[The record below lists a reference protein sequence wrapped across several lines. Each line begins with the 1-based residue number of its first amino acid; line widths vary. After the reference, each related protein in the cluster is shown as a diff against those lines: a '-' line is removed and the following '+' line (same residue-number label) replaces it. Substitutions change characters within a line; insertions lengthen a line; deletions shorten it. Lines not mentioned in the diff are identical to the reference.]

1 MKPGLL
7 LTVTLYLSSHPM
19 ITDKQS
25 KVLEIDAD
33 LRTAGPST
41 SNTDDDKSKSK
52 SSRKR
57 KLGPPA
63 QGSDSEGEVETK
75 STSKDVNSKKTAK
88 SKLSSKLAAAVKA
101 IPFTNISAASSRK
114 DIEGFIRG
122 EGVCP
127 HTPGHDILAER
138 GENCKDGRGAVQGG
152 QGQTQ
157 VGQDDR
163 QQGYSG
169 VPVAD

>member
-1 MKPGLL
+1 M
-7 LTVTLYLSSHPM
+7 
-19 ITDKQS
+19 
-25 KVLEIDAD
+25 
-33 LRTAGPST
+33 
-41 SNTDDDKSKSK
+41 
-52 SSRKR
+52 
-57 KLGPPA
+57 
-63 QGSDSEGEVETK
+63 QGSDSEGDEPK
-75 STSKDVNSKKTAK
+75 NTSKDENSKKTAK
-88 SKLSSKLAAAVKA
+88 FKLSSKLAAAVKA

-114 DIEGFIRG
+114 HIEGFIRG